1 MLREH
6 VRKPRTRP
14 RAAAPATPAP
24 ATPTPAPEAVA
35 AARVGRLHAV
45 ADGTPWVTAPGWL
58 DEPARALL
66 AAPPP
71 GGTLEALVGRSVV
84 LVPLAADDVRVAILG
99 WVEGPAAGGPV
110 RNLEVDGER
119 IVIAA
124 SGTLELTC
132 GEASIT
138 LSADGR
144 VKIRG
149 KAVLSHAREVNR
161 IRGGQVRIN

>member
-6 VRKPRTRP
+6 VRKTRP
-14 RAAAPATPAP
+14 RPR
-24 ATPTPAPEAVA
+24 AVA
-35 AARVGRLHAV
+35 APVAAPPDAGAAVARVGRLHAV

-58 DEPARALL
+58 DEPVRALL

-71 GGTLEALVGRSVV
+71 GGALEALVGRSVI
-84 LVPLAADDVRVAILG
+84 LVPLASEAATVAILG
-99 WVEGPAAGGPV
+99 WVESPAAGGPV

-124 SGTLELTC
+124 SGTLELSC

-138 LSADGR
+138 LTADGR
-144 VKIRG
+144 VKIKGRG
-149 KAVLSHAREVNR
+149 VLSHAKEVNR